1 MNQQAQSFSVII
13 LTGLSGAGKSS
24 ALHVLEDLGYF
35 CIDNLPMTFLPK
47 FIDLAG
53 TFSPT
58 RKGIAL
64 VMDVREREFP
74 KLFPK
79 FFSALQQ
86 KGKRTK
92 LIFLEARDEII
103 MKRFSET
110 RRKHPLATATS
121 IVQGISE
128 ERKLLYPIRAL
139 ATHIVD
145 SSNLTVHQLKQQIIK
160 IVAPESGPDKLFIS
174 LISFGFRNGIP
185 PEADLVMDVRFLPNP
200 YFIPEMRDKTGLD
213 RDVQEFVLN
222 QEPSRIFFNHFSKLL
237 DFLIP
242 QYYAEGKTYLTIA
255 IGCTGGQHRSVSIS
269 CMLKQKLESSGY
281 QLQLVHRDIPLGK
294 GASEK

>member
-1 MNQQAQSFSVII
+1 MNQHAQHSSVII

-24 ALHVLEDLGYF
+24 ALNVLEDLGYF

-47 FIDLAG
+47 FIELSG

-64 VMDVREREFP
+64 VMDIREREFP
-74 KLFPK
+74 KSFPK
-79 FFSALQQ
+79 VFTALQQ
-86 KGKRTK
+86 KNKELE
-92 LIFLEARDEII
+92 LIFLEARDKTLI
-103 MKRFSET
+103 KRFSET
-110 RRKHPLATATS
+110 RRKHPLAITTS

-128 ERKLLYPIRAL
+128 ERELLYPIRAL

-160 IVAPESGPDKLFIS
+160 LVAPETGPEKLFIS

-185 PEADLVMDVRFLPNP
+185 PEADIVMDVRFLPNP
-200 YFIPEMRDKTGLD
+200 YFTPTMRDKTGLD
-213 RDVQEFVLN
+213 REVQEFVLK
-222 QEPSRIFFNHFSKLL
+222 QKPTQTFIKHFNNLMQ
-237 DFLIP
+237 FLIP
-242 QYYAEGKTYLTIA
+242 QYQVEGKTYLTIA

-269 CMLKQKLESSGY
+269 CLLKQQLESSGY
-281 QLQLVHRDIPLGK
+281 QLQLVHRDIPRGK
-294 GASEK
+294 GTSGK

>member
-1 MNQQAQSFSVII
+1 MNQQTQISSVII

-24 ALHVLEDLGYF
+24 ALNVLEDLGYF

-47 FIDLAG
+47 FLELSG

-58 RKGIAL
+58 RRGIAL
-64 VMDVREREFP
+64 VMDIRERKFP
-74 KLFPK
+74 KLFPEV
-79 FFSALQQ
+79 FSALQQ
-86 KGKRTK
+86 KNKRLK
-92 LIFLEARDEII
+92 LIFLEAQDKTLI
-103 MKRFSET
+103 KRFSET
-110 RRKHPLATATS
+110 RRKHPLAINTS

-128 ERKLLYPIRAL
+128 ERELLYPIRAL

-160 IVAPESGPDKLFIS
+160 LVAPESGPEKLFIS

-185 PEADLVMDVRFLPNP
+185 PEADIVMDVRFLPNP
-200 YFIPEMRDKTGLD
+200 YFAPAMRDKTGLD
-213 RDVQEFVLN
+213 REVQEFVLN
-222 QEPSRIFFNHFSKLL
+222 QEPSQTFLHHFSNLL
-237 DFLIP
+237 HFLIP
-242 QYYAEGKTYLTIA
+242 QYQTEGKTYLTIA

-294 GASEK
+294 GAPGK

>member
-1 MNQQAQSFSVII
+1 MNQQAQSSSVII

-24 ALHVLEDLGYF
+24 ALNVLEDLGYF

-47 FIDLAG
+47 FIELSD

-64 VMDVREREFP
+64 VMDIREREFP

-86 KGKRTK
+86 KGKGAK

-110 RRKHPLATATS
+110 RRKHPLAITTS
-121 IVQGISE
+121 VVQGIAE
-128 ERKLLYPIRAL
+128 ERKLLYPVRTL

-185 PEADLVMDVRFLPNP
+185 PEADMVMDVRFLPNP

-222 QEPSRIFFNHFSKLL
+222 QEPSRKFFNHFSKLL

-294 GASEK
+294 GASEE